1 MCWIHQRSGRG
12 TAFLRAHCP
21 NVLDF
26 FFSSIHHLHLA
37 SSFRL
42 MCIHD
47 ANDLCWP
54 MCVPFNWGITY
65 FFLLFHIIAQLVS
78 TLLIAIFK
86 QLHHNFS
93 QFNRIFC
100 SPAPYILHPNI
111 ISFIEIW
118 VVCWMHYETPHG
130 CIMKAILS
138 SCAQLC
144 SSFAQICHRGRKRGS
159 SFNPWKGVSKP
170 MFMPLSSKED

>member
-1 MCWIHQRSGRG
+1 MCWIHQRCGRG
-12 TAFLRAHCP
+12 TAFLRARCP
-21 NVLDF
+21 NMLDF
-26 FFSSIHHLHLA
+26 LSSIHHLHLA

-42 MCIHD
+42 MCIHG

-54 MCVPFNWGITY
+54 MCFPFNLGITY
-65 FFLLFHIIAQLVS
+65 FFLLFHIIAQFVS
-78 TLLIAIFK
+78 TLLTAIFK
-86 QLHHNFS
+86 QLHHDFS
-93 QFNRIFC
+93 QFNRIFY
-100 SPAPYILHPNI
+100 SPTPYILHPNI